1 MDLRTSV
8 SLLLLLLLGVCN
20 AQHGLVRND
29 PKQSS
34 SVTEDITTT
43 ILRMNKGSPDF
54 LLEGDVFVPRT
65 RNAMKC
71 LGIPYSCLWPKSA
84 DGTVQIPYVLDSAYD
99 NTDRTNFASAMND
112 MQSKTCI
119 RFIPRATQTAYLSIE
134 ANFGCSSL
142 MGYIGDKQVVSL
154 QRYGCVSHGIIQHE
168 LLHALGFYHEHTRS
182 DRDKYVKINWAN
194 IEDGYDVNFQLQNT
208 NNLNVTYDYSSVMH
222 YARTAFGKNGLET
235 IIPTKNPSAVI
246 GQRNGISDL
255 DVLKV
260 NKLYNCKK

>member
-20 AQHGLVRND
+20 AQHGLDNVQD
-29 PKQSS
+29 S
-34 SVTEDITTT
+34 
-43 ILRMNKGSPDF
+43 GSPDF

-84 DGTVQIPYVLDSAYD
+84 DGTVQIPYVLDSAYVLLYKTVD